1 MNRLLAIWHG
11 AFSPKRAVRCRPL
24 GVYADTC
31 ETRTLLSGTAV
42 FPLPA
47 VVSTVEVAANV
58 PVAAL
63 APPAD
68 FSGSWNITKTP
79 PGSAGVMV
87 ISQNGNKLEISLGV
101 EGFNLP
107 STGKVKGE
115 TAKAKIVN
123 GTVMGFSA
131 KGKFRMMK
139 TGKNLMSGE
148 VNLKVKGNG
157 KMSFSI
163 TGVRVI

>member
-1 MNRLLAIWHG
+1 MNRLLANLRRALI
-11 AFSPKRAVRCRPL
+11 PKRAVRSRPM
-24 GVYADTC
+24 GVSPDAC
-31 ETRTLLSGTAV
+31 ETRTLLSGTAI

-47 VVSTVEVAANV
+47 VVSMVEVAANA
-58 PVAAL
+58 PIAAL

-68 FSGSWNITKTP
+68 FSGNWNITKTP

-101 EGFNLP
+101 EGFDLP
-107 STGKVKGE
+107 LTGKVKGE

-123 GTVMGFSA
+123 GTVMGASA